1 MANSYAG
8 NVAYIDTVSSDL
20 DIASLMYGLSDAPVK
35 IKGVYFYDPT
45 AADAIVLKDKV
56 GNIVVEL
63 LCLTTNADVSISFN
77 DEALRCQGLQL
88 VAADNTV
95 TTGNILIYF
104 A

>member
-1 MANSYAG
+1 MANSFAG
-8 NVAYIDTVSSDL
+8 NVAVIDDVSADL
-20 DIASLMYGLSDAPVK
+20 DIANLMFGLSEAGVK

-45 AADAIVLKDKV
+45 AADAVVLKDNA

-63 LCLTTNADVSISFN
+63 LCLTTNSDVQITFS
-77 DEALRCQGLQL
+77 DESLRCQGLKL

-95 TTGNILIYF
+95 TTGHILIYF